1 MGSTILN
8 IYLENWWGSE
18 WETGKLAAFPV
29 WKLEDGEDPGHVRHL
44 KLRGACSTKVNA
56 VLFPLPEASEQTC
69 PTFGM
74 YVRPVA
80 GFWSTG
86 THLRRKE
93 VWDYTV
99 SAIRLLPV
107 LCRCSAVLC
116 IVLPEDSQLWCQ
128 CAPHLRRREPGQPL
142 TWIKRSEEDGFFK
155 VCVCA
160 RASTHVFSETSFHL
174 TVYPPGLVLAVKL
187 RLTSTS

>member
-8 IYLENWWGSE
+8 LYLENWWGSE

-29 WKLEDGEDPGHVRHL
+29 WKLEDREDPGHFRHL

-56 VLFPLPEASEQTC
+56 VLFPLPEASEQIC

-74 YVRPVA
+74 YVRPVT

-107 LCRCSAVLC
+107 LCGALHCFTGGFTTLMSVCSTFAQ
-116 IVLPEDSQLWCQ
+116 E
-128 CAPHLRRREPGQPL
+128 R
-142 TWIKRSEEDGFFK
+142 
-155 VCVCA
+155 A
-160 RASTHVFSETSFHL
+160 RAATDMDKKIW
-174 TVYPPGLVLAVKL
+174 G
-187 RLTSTS
+187 R